1 MCTGGCQGQAEITPS
16 PQSPACVDT
25 RPWTPSQ
32 CWWSTDQWCWR
43 SGGSCYSW
51 SRWSCSW
58 SWSRSCTKRNI
69 NLNLGKFRRLFPSF
83 QDATMKQLLAN
94 IDNVTIIMIMMII
107 LMQIFTFRT
116 QQTPKPLAQDPSAV
130 PPISLHSLAVKHV
143 PLSPVTPPHSV
154 FSNWTQVIRLRN

>member
-1 MCTGGCQGQAEITPS
+1 MCCSTFFFVYLEYLTQCTFIPS
-16 PQSPACVDT
+16 LST
-25 RPWTPSQ
+25 LPWKYRKHAVS
-32 CWWSTDQWCWR
+32 SDSWR
-43 SGGSCYSW
+43 WRGSCYSG

-69 NLNLGKFRRLFPSF
+69 NLNLGKFRRLSPSF

-116 QQTPKPLAQDPSAV
+116 QQPPKPLAQDPSAV